1 MQRAELTYE
10 SLNSLAI
17 WQKMPT
23 ITLDEMRGV
32 KLMNRI
38 DTKYVL
44 SEGEV
49 LTLLDHMAECGYR
62 VQIIN
67 GVRACRYDTLY
78 FDTSERDMYI
88 AHHNRQLT
96 RQKVRTRTYV
106 ETGLTFLEI
115 KNKNNRGRTK
125 KRRTEIAAEE
135 LRGFE
140 HNTRAMEFYRENGR
154 YDLDTITP
162 ALATRFVR
170 ITLVNPRLTE
180 RLTIDLAL
188 SYEDMRS
195 QTTAS
200 IRGMAIVELKQ
211 DGNTLSELK
220 QTMLAMRIPPLKVS
234 KYCLGTT
241 LTVEGIK
248 QNRFKQKLRNIAKR
262 LGSTEI
268 VVNRNIKI

>member
-1 MQRAELTYE
+1 MQSLPLTYE
-10 SLNSLAI
+10 SLNSLPLWAH
-17 WQKMPT
+17 MAT

-44 SEGEV
+44 AEDEV
-49 LTLLDHMAECGYR
+49 LTLLEHMAECGYR
-62 VQIIN
+62 VQVIN

-78 FDTSERDMYI
+78 YDTALRDMYV

-115 KNKNNRGRTK
+115 KNKSNCGRTK
-125 KRRTEIAAEE
+125 KRRTEIARDNFYSFAESAE
-135 LRGFE
+135 ASSFYKE
-140 HNTRAMEFYRENGR
+140 HGR
-154 YDLDTITP
+154 YPHAAISP

-188 SYEDMRS
+188 EYEDMRHH
-195 QTTAS
+195 TRAS
-200 IRGMAIVELKQ
+200 IPTMAIVELKQ
-211 DGNTLSELK
+211 DGNAISELK
-220 QTMLAMRIPPLKVS
+220 STMLDMRIHPLKVS

-241 LTVEGIK
+241 LTVEGVK
-248 QNRFKQKLRNIAKR
+248 CNRFKAKLRNIAKR
-262 LGSTEI
+262 LGTNEI
-268 VVNRNIKI
+268 IKTNK

>member
-1 MQRAELTYE
+1 MHIPALTYE
-10 SLNSLAI
+10 SLNTLTTWAD
-17 WQKMPT
+17 MGT

-38 DTKYVL
+38 DTKYVV

-49 LTLLDHMAECGYR
+49 LNLLEQMAKCGYR

-67 GVRACRYDTLY
+67 NVRACRYDTLY
-78 FDTSERDMYI
+78 YDTAERDMYI

-125 KRRTEIAAEE
+125 KRRTEIARDEFHA
-135 LRGFE
+135 FAT
-140 HNTRAMEFYRENGR
+140 NASAMEFYQANGR
-154 YDLDTITP
+154 HAHETISP

-170 ITLVNPRLTE
+170 ITLVNPCLTE

-188 SYEDMRS
+188 EYEDVRS
-195 QTTAS
+195 HTTAS
-200 IRGMAIVELKQ
+200 IPRMAIVELKQ

-220 QTMLAMRIPPLKVS
+220 RIMRDIRIQPLKVS

-248 QNRFKQKLRNIAKR
+248 HNRFKEKLRNITKH
-262 LGSTEI
+262 LNNTTL
-268 VVNRNIKI
+268 